1 MRFFRQFQVRKFY
14 DVDSGNGGGAADP
27 AGAEGQTPAGG
38 NPPADPVKGQ
48 PADPAAAMRYQISR
62 ERELRL
68 AAEKK
73 YEQDIAAAKSPK
85 PTFDAETDPDGMKQ
99 QEWIAEQ
106 KANELFD
113 KKMKELGLEDK
124 LAEIKYEKE
133 QKEFFEVVQNEA
145 EKFKALGIDAP
156 TKEQLKTILTT
167 IDEKGITPEQIIL
180 LSQAENIIQRLKPG
194 GFTPWSGTKPAVV
207 VPKSEAEIREEI
219 YKASGAFG
227 RG

>member
-14 DVDSGNGGGAADP
+14 DADSGNGSGTADP
-27 AGAEGQTPAGG
+27 AGGAPAGTGEQPPAGGG
-38 NPPADPVKGQ
+38 NPPADPAKGQ
-48 PADPAAAMRYQISR
+48 PADPAAAMRYKISH
-62 ERELRL
+62 ERELRI

-73 YEQDIAAAKSPK
+73 YAQDIAAAKNPK
-85 PTFDAETDPDGMKQ
+85 PIFDADTDPDGMKQ

-133 QKEFFEVVQNEA
+133 EKEFFEVVQNEA

-167 IDEKGITPEQIIL
+167 IDQKGITPEQIIL
-180 LSQAENIIQRLKPG
+180 LSQAENILQRLKPG
-194 GFTPWSGTKPAVV
+194 GFTP
-207 VPKSEAEIREEI
+207 
-219 YKASGAFG
+219 
-227 RG
+227 

>member
-1 MRFFRQFQVRKFY
+1 MFHFKKFQVRMLR
-14 DVDSGNGGGAADP
+14 DADSGNGGGVADP
-27 AGAEGQTPAGG
+27 AGGTPAVAGQQPPAGGG

-48 PADPAAAMRYQISR
+48 PADPAAAMRYQISH
-62 ERELRL
+62 ERELRI

-73 YEQDIAAAKSPK
+73 YAQDIAAAKNPK
-85 PTFDAETDPDGMKQ
+85 PIFDADTDPDGTKQ

-113 KKMKELGLEDK
+113 KKMKELGLEDTLQK
-124 LAEIKYEKE
+124 IQYEKE
-133 QKEFFEVVQNEA
+133 EKEFFEVVQNEA

-180 LSQAENIIQRLKPG
+180 LSQAQNILQRLKPG
-194 GFTPWSGTKPAVV
+194 
-207 VPKSEAEIREEI
+207 
-219 YKASGAFG
+219 
-227 RG
+227 

>member
-1 MRFFRQFQVRKFY
+1 MFHFKKFQVRVLR
-14 DVDSGNGGGAADP
+14 DVDGGNGGGAGDP
-27 AGAEGQTPAGG
+27 AGGTPAGAGEQPPAGGG

-62 ERELRL
+62 ERDARIK
-68 AAEKK
+68 A
-73 YEQDIAAAKSPK
+73 EQDLKKFQESQKIQK
-85 PTFDAETDPDGMKQ
+85 PTFDADTDPDGTKQ

-113 KKMKELGLEDK
+113 KKMKELGLEDTLQK
-124 LAEIKYEKE
+124 IQYEKE
-133 QKEFFEVVQNEA
+133 EKEFFEVVQNEA

-180 LSQAENIIQRLKPG
+180 LSQAENILQRLKPG
-194 GFTPWSGTKPAVV
+194 
-207 VPKSEAEIREEI
+207 
-219 YKASGAFG
+219 
-227 RG
+227 